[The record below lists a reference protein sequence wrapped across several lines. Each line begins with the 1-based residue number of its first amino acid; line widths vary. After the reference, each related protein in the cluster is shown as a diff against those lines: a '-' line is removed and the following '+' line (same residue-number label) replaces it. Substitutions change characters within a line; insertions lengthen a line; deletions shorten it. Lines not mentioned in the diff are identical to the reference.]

1 VQRPKHQADVSKGRA
16 GCNQKRANF
25 NINALGRVPANKHIT
40 QRRIN
45 MQEKDMVNDI
55 LSGVKSSLGT
65 YAKTIVEC
73 NDPRLRQ
80 TFQQM
85 RDADEKFQYD
95 LYKIAHQKGY
105 YTPAPPVDSS
115 HTTQL
120 KNQLS
125 QSWS

>member
-1 VQRPKHQADVSKGRA
+1 
-16 GCNQKRANF
+16 
-25 NINALGRVPANKHIT
+25 
-40 QRRIN
+40 

-73 NDPRLRQ
+73 NDPKLRH
-80 TFQQM
+80 TFQQI
-85 RDADEKFQYD
+85 RDHDEKFQYE

-105 YTPAPPVDSS
+105 YTPAPQADSAQS
-115 HTTQL
+115 MQL

-125 QSWS
+125 QSWQG